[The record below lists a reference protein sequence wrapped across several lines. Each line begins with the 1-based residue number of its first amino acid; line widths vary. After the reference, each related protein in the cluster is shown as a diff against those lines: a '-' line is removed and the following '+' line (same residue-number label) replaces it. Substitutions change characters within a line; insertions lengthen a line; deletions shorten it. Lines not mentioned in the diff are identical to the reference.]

1 MSEKGSVPQ
10 SSIEWHDSPKF
21 VVDKTGGLRSKA
33 PHIKRNESEQKFNT
47 EFEKWFTNE
56 DGNIGAHFSY
66 SSDELQDDRMDVTPP
81 VLRAR
86 CDAVRPFVRAYTP
99 TKALDNVSVAEGG
112 SVLAESIREG
122 KESIKKMIKKRRL
135 SDPSSLRSLNERL
148 AHDNSSMDHRS
159 AAAVNRA
166 TDQTGKNEMASGCIE
181 GSLWTV
187 SELKR
192 NGDVIGPSTSTQM
205 VTPPSTCV
213 SRQIIRFEED
223 GVQEPSPIA
232 PTGSTKRTR
241 FGLIKGDNRD
251 GHTSSEEENMGT
263 VENRHFRSHRT
274 STVFDIKQVRVP
286 SSSTPICDEKEGC
299 DNDSMDDE
307 MLNMFLSQIPIESP
321 RSRPSGT
328 EISAASETKTL
339 RESVG
344 TSNPS
349 EAALQCATARSGRA
363 TVKRKVCVV
372 KKMSSKEEASNERT
386 PFRRW
391 RTCEISASRVTV
403 GGWGRRISM
412 LTGGNDLVGEKN
424 KAEIGS
430 SKNDDKDL
438 TEAMPRSAS
447 FEPQKSD
454 SFWDDSEFE
463 GIDFKAIDA
472 VK

>member
-33 PHIKRNESEQKFNT
+33 PHIKRNGEDHLMFAVSVFESEQKFNT

-122 KESIKKMIKKRRL
+122 KEENDKEKTLVGSKQL
-135 SDPSSLRSLNERL
+135 
-148 AHDNSSMDHRS
+148 
-159 AAAVNRA
+159 
-166 TDQTGKNEMASGCIE
+166 EMASGCIE

-232 PTGSTKRTR
+232 PTGSTKRKR

-274 STVFDIKQVRVP
+274 STVFDVKQVRVP

-372 KKMSSKEEASNERT
+372 KKMSSKEEASNQRT